1 MEGVGQTAVDDSADE
16 LVGVQNAGVNDDGHR
31 LDVADLL
38 DEAAQVLI
46 SHLGG
51 DEGVAQ
57 HAAVDGH
64 GGVQGVEAGADL
76 HLLDLIDGLAVAV
89 EDTAQLQRRTAI
101 GVVILDAEVLGL
113 LSVDEGSGEGV
124 LLGDDGVVVLKTVVS
139 QHLLDLGIR
148 AGSNLVDHAPGEG
161 DLGLVLDV
169 GQELG
174 GDQTLLDPLG
184 SVGKDCGLD
193 LIAVVRAVVHALD
206 GQGQLAGLE
215 ALVEQSSDL
224 AHGQNGG
231 QAALEV
237 SRSDAVALLGDGEG
251 DHLQAGC
258 LEDLDQT
265 CPVSAEGVISLQ
277 ALGDGGDD
285 LLLDV
290 AGGLQADQQAQVVV
304 GPISLVDDLV
314 VEALGHDDAAVILAA
329 VQGAFRIAAG
339 NARKMLPAPKW
350 TQVGSAWVLALTAST
365 SNLGSS

>member
-1 MEGVGQTAVDDSADE
+1 M
-16 LVGVQNAGVNDDGHR
+16 
-31 LDVADLL
+31 
-38 DEAAQVLI
+38 
-46 SHLGG
+46 
-51 DEGVAQ
+51 
-57 HAAVDGH
+57 
-64 GGVQGVEAGADL
+64 QGVEAGADL

-101 GVVILDAEVLGL
+101 GVVVLDAEVLGL
-113 LSVDEGSGEGV
+113 LGVDEGSGEGV

-148 AGSNLVDHAPGEG
+148 AGSDLVDHAPGEG

-174 GDQTLLDPLG
+174 GDQALLDPLG

-206 GQGQLAGLE
+206 GQGQSTGLE

-237 SRSDAVALLGDGEG
+237 SRSDAVALLGDGER

-265 CPVSAEGVISLQ
+265 SPVSAEGVVSLQ

-304 GPISLVDDLV
+304 GLVSLVDDLV
-314 VEALGHDDAAVILAA
+314 VKALSNNDTAVILAA
-329 VQGAFRIAAG
+329 VQGLVQDGSGEGTEDIACAEVHPG
-339 NARKMLPAPKW
+339 GLCVGLGLDSLHVKLGQLVALFCPLGGQIAVLDIRQLHNSTQPFFFSSSRRSSRSQTPSMYWIPRARSYLP
-350 TQVGSAWVLALTAST
+350 
-365 SNLGSS
+365 